1 MSQIAKRPKGK
12 SSNRH
17 PRGLTLERFAAAKS
31 SGYNKRDKKERQFAL
46 DAKKVNKYRKLKSK
60 LQQKGMLPSVSQ
72 EDQQE
77 TARLKRIQDRAGPSL
92 SDTTD
97 EGSEADDVLK
107 LQHQLPYVS
116 GEPEQK
122 RNSGTARQHQTIKST
137 HGSQVASGPYP
148 QSHHGTQELQSQSG
162 NPNRHKRQ
170 KPKSHLQKIANQVQA
185 DKEAVLQEQQAAQ
198 KQAAERRDRV
208 AKVEKQRKQ
217 QTALLRKKTRTGQ
230 PIMKHRIDKILDAL

>member
-1 MSQIAKRPKGK
+1 MSQIAKHLKSK

-31 SGYNKRDKKERQFAL
+31 SGYNKRDKEEKQFAL

-97 EGSEADDVLK
+97 EDSEADDVLEQ
-107 LQHQLPYVS
+107 QHQLPHAS
-116 GEPEQK
+116 RKP
-122 RNSGTARQHQTIKST
+122 ARQHQTIKATQGAQAASESFPHSDHST
-137 HGSQVASGPYP
+137 PVL
-148 QSHHGTQELQSQSG
+148 QSHSG
-162 NPNRHKRQ
+162 KANGHKRQ
-170 KPKSHLQKIANQVQA
+170 KPESHLQKLAQQVQA

-198 KQAAERRDRV
+198 KQAAERKDRV

-230 PIMKHRIDKILDAL
+230 PIMKHRIDKLLDALQT

>member
-1 MSQIAKRPKGK
+1 MSQIAKHSKGK

-31 SGYNKRDKKERQFAL
+31 SGYNKRDKKEKQFAL

-60 LQQKGMLPSVSQ
+60 LQQKGMLPSRSQ

-77 TARLKRIQDRAGPSL
+77 TARLKRIQDRPGPSL
-92 SDTTD
+92 SDTMD
-97 EGSEADDVLK
+97 EESEASDVNEQ
-107 LQHQLPYVS
+107 QHQLPHAS
-116 GEPEQK
+116 RNPEQS
-122 RNSGTARQHQTIKST
+122 RNSVTAMQHQTIKAT
-137 HGSQVASGPYP
+137 HGPKLASGPFP
-148 QSHHGTQELQSQSG
+148 QSHHSTQELHTQSG
-162 NPNRHKRQ
+162 KANRHKRQ
-170 KPKSHLQKIANQVQA
+170 PESHLQKLANQVQA

-198 KQAAERRDRV
+198 KQAAERRERV

-230 PIMKHRIDKILDAL
+230 PIMKHRIDKLLDAL

>member
-107 LQHQLPYVS
+107 LQHQLPYV
-116 GEPEQK
+116 
-122 RNSGTARQHQTIKST
+122 
-137 HGSQVASGPYP
+137 ASGPYP

-170 KPKSHLQKIANQVQA
+170 KPESHLQKIANQVQA